1 MVRAK
6 DLLRTLRG
14 LGCEEVRQKAPTSS
28 FVAENARLSC
38 QSTAARTS
46 RPGLSGP
53 SNDSWSHASARGG
66 SGAAEPGGASNEAG
80 RTMRTS
86 YTVRYE
92 RDETGWWVAQVKEAP
107 AAITQGR
114 TISEARRRIR
124 EALALALDDDAAARR
139 VKLIDDVRLPADARR
154 ALEQARAAR
163 ARLANESKKAQAS
176 TAKAVRTLLKSMH
189 LSVRDAGDLIG
200 ISPQRV
206 HQLAHENG

>member
-1 MVRAK
+1 
-6 DLLRTLRG
+6 
-14 LGCEEVRQKAPTSS
+14 
-28 FVAENARLSC
+28 
-38 QSTAARTS
+38 
-46 RPGLSGP
+46 
-53 SNDSWSHASARGG
+53 
-66 SGAAEPGGASNEAG
+66 
-80 RTMRTS
+80 MRTS

-114 TISEARRRIR
+114 TIAEARRRIR
-124 EALALALDDDAAARR
+124 EALALALDDDAAARA
-139 VKLIDDVRLPADARR
+139 KLIDDVRLPAEARR
-154 ALEQARAAR
+154 ALKQARAAR
-163 ARLANESKKAQAS
+163 ERLATESKKAQES

>member
-1 MVRAK
+1 
-6 DLLRTLRG
+6 
-14 LGCEEVRQKAPTSS
+14 
-28 FVAENARLSC
+28 
-38 QSTAARTS
+38 
-46 RPGLSGP
+46 
-53 SNDSWSHASARGG
+53 
-66 SGAAEPGGASNEAG
+66 
-80 RTMRTS
+80 MRTS

-114 TISEARRRIR
+114 TIAEARRRIR
-124 EALALALDDDAAARR
+124 EALALALDDDAAAKRA
-139 VKLIDDVRLPADARR
+139 KLIDDVRLPAEARR

-163 ARLANESKKAQAS
+163 ARLANESKKAQES

>member
-1 MVRAK
+1 
-6 DLLRTLRG
+6 
-14 LGCEEVRQKAPTSS
+14 
-28 FVAENARLSC
+28 
-38 QSTAARTS
+38 
-46 RPGLSGP
+46 
-53 SNDSWSHASARGG
+53 
-66 SGAAEPGGASNEAG
+66 
-80 RTMRTS
+80 MRTS

-114 TISEARRRIR
+114 TIAEARRRIR
-124 EALALALDDDAAARR
+124 EALALALDDDAAAERA
-139 VKLIDDVRLPADARR
+139 KLVDDVRLPAEVRR
-154 ALEQARAAR
+154 ALQEARAAR
-163 ARLANESKKAQAS
+163 ARLATESKKAQES